1 MLNCVNIDNKIV
13 ANSVC
18 LFYLVWHNTV
28 GSRIQIISIL
38 VLMKA

>member
-13 ANSVC
+13 VNSIC
-18 LFYLVWHNTV
+18 LFYLFWHNTV
-28 GSRIQIISIL
+28 GSRIL